1 MDVMFHI
8 VSLLRFR
15 VAIAL
20 FLLYKSASGYAL
32 LEAHGL
38 DEIGHN
44 TEAVRNSVSDLNRFG
59 KVVKCRSF
67 NPFNSFNSYCTFTP
81 TTILASIIL
90 SALPGLIDINEA
102 YKIWKVDKLDF
113 LACVGAFFGV
123 LFASVEVGLLVA
135 IQEEREFDELSS
147 KDRIS
152 HSRSTPTPHPST
164 PIVHKH
170 TKSKKKRSD
179 SEKDGSISCNKCRP
193 HSCNKIFILHL
204 DPIIMATFIQCSS
217 QSRFVCVASPVKRR
231 RWRLYSERAKL
242 MSVQFS
248 RAQQLFHRLHSL
260 LVADIFMHLLCCL
273 HLEIGG
279 GHLDA
284 LCCTNSFY

>member
-1 MDVMFHI
+1 MFHI

-135 IQEEREFDELSS
+135 SGD
-147 KDRIS
+147 
-152 HSRSTPTPHPST
+152 
-164 PIVHKH
+164 
-170 TKSKKKRSD
+170 
-179 SEKDGSISCNKCRP
+179 DG
-193 HSCNKIFILHL
+193 
-204 DPIIMATFIQCSS
+204 
-217 QSRFVCVASPVKRR
+217 V
-231 RWRLYSERAKL
+231 RLIE
-242 MSVQFS
+242 M
-248 RAQQLFHRLHSL
+248 
-260 LVADIFMHLLCCL
+260 
-273 HLEIGG
+273 GG
-279 GHLDA
+279 GRDGGAHLIWSHDA
-284 LCCTNSFY
+284 LILSLPPFDRDLLLMFQTISFNFLTIIWTTSFPSIHPYSRGA